1 MEKTLEY
8 AGIKNYTGKAHYNLC
23 PAKLVEYALKRKEG
37 LLTDQG
43 ALVVKT
49 GKYTGR
55 SPHDKFIVDTPEVHE
70 QIAWGDVNVAM
81 SVEHY
86 NALKEKVLEY
96 MSDKELFVFKGF
108 AGADKKYR
116 RKFTV
121 INELACQNL
130 FIHQLLIRPTKEE
143 LDNFGLTDYTIL
155 VAPGFHCVS
164 EVDHTNSEA
173 AIIIN
178 FTEHTVII
186 VGSQYSGEIKKS
198 VFTIMN
204 YCMPLQ
210 ENILPM
216 HCSANMDPDTGETA
230 IFFGLSGTGKT
241 TLSTDPNRMLIGD
254 DEHGW
259 SEEGI
264 FNFEGGCYAKTINL
278 SPTGEPDI
286 YRAIRF
292 GSELENVVV
301 DAKTRQ
307 PDYDDGTLTE
317 NTRVGYPIEYIQNA
331 QIPGVGGVPKVV
343 IFLTADAFGVLP
355 PISRLDHDAAMYQF
369 VTGFTS
375 KVAGTER
382 GISEPQPTFST
393 LFGEPFMPLEPSIYA
408 QLLGSRLEDYGT
420 KVYLVNTG
428 WNGGPYGIGLRMKLS
443 YTRAMV
449 TAAVNGSLD
458 NVIYYYDSRFN
469 LHVPQSCPGVP
480 EYVLNPKDTWA
491 NKEAYEDMANELAMM
506 FEANFNTKYPHMPE
520 NIRKAGPHPKK

>member
-1 MEKTLEY
+1 
-8 AGIKNYTGKAHYNLC
+8 
-23 PAKLVEYALKRKEG
+23 
-37 LLTDQG
+37 
-43 ALVVKT
+43 
-49 GKYTGR
+49 
-55 SPHDKFIVDTPEVHE
+55 
-70 QIAWGDVNVAM
+70 
-81 SVEHY
+81 
-86 NALKEKVLEY
+86 
-96 MSDKELFVFKGF
+96 MSDKEVFVFKGF

-178 FTEHTVII
+178 FTEDTVII

-393 LFGEPFMPLEPSIYA
+393 LFGEPFMPLDPGIYA
-408 QLLGSRLEDYGT
+408 QLLGSRLEAYGT

-428 WNGGPYGIGLRMKLS
+428 WNGGPYGIGSRMKLS